1 MIRARG
7 LPAALALLAAVG
19 FGTLGWFD
27 YSDRHAVESYFREAY
42 YQRPSEPDYLNPPP
56 DRSVYAKAKEQQT
69 SRKGIQIFLTAPLMA
84 AALFIIASRRYD
96 FNGKRWAYGMV
107 GMIIGYWL
115 RG

>member
-1 MIRARG
+1 MHSARAV
-7 LPAALALLAAVG
+7 PAMLAMVAAVG
-19 FGTLGWFD
+19 FGVLGWFD
-27 YSDRHAVESYFREAY
+27 YSDRHTMESYFREAY

-56 DRSVYAKAKEQQT
+56 DRSAYAKAKERQT

-84 AALFIIASRRYD
+84 AAFFIIASKRYD
-96 FNGKRWAYGMV
+96 LKGKRWAYGMV

>member
-1 MIRARG
+1 MTRVRAV
-7 LPAALALLAAVG
+7 PAILALLAAVG
-19 FGTLGWFD
+19 FGVLGWLD
-27 YSDRHAVESYFREAY
+27 YSDRHAVEGYFREAY

-56 DRSVYAKAKEQQT
+56 DRSAYAKAKERQT
-69 SRKGIQIFLTAPLMA
+69 SRKGIQLFLTAPLMA
-84 AALFIIASRRYD
+84 AAFLIIASKKFD